1 MHNISALLSC
11 LVVPDHIDSHHHVH
25 MFKQI
30 FPIVAEFAQ
39 QKALPIRVDRL
50 LAQKK
55 ILILKGY

>member
-1 MHNISALLSC
+1 
-11 LVVPDHIDSHHHVH
+11 

-55 ILILKGY
+55 VLILKGLLVVMVLIVNSMVMKSAKPCF